1 MTKELLEEERSVAA
15 GKKGEAVS
23 WKAGDKVMAIWRVDG
38 KYYSAT
44 INQILDDGTC
54 TVIFDGYSSVELT
67 QVGQLKVRTKN
78 STTLSN
84 ESTNPNK
91 MANQS
96 GNKKPF
102 TKFVVSEI

>member
-1 MTKELLEEERSVAA
+1 MTKELLEEERAAATGKRGADVAQS
-15 GKKGEAVS
+15 GIS

-67 QVGQLKVRTKN
+67 EVRT
-78 STTLSN
+78 SFRFL
-84 ESTNPNK
+84 
-91 MANQS
+91 
-96 GNKKPF
+96 
-102 TKFVVSEI
+102 VSF